1 MKLSLGVLVLMLPLL
16 AQAAGGGGHDDH
28 IPKAVIY
35 QVINVLILAGGIFY
49 FTKDAIVD
57 FFAGR
62 KSAYLEAAKKSAMAR
77 EQAEKA
83 FEDIKGRLAD
93 LDNTRDAVLMNA
105 KNQAEELKKQMAKDA
120 EEVSL
125 RIRQEAELTARLEV
139 EKAQKE
145 LRTQL
150 LRDSLEAAR
159 NVLTKDI
166 GAPDQSKL
174 QNEFINNVEVVS
186 R

>member
-1 MKLSLGVLVLMLPLL
+1 MKISLGVLFLMLPLL
-16 AQAAGGGGHDDH
+16 AQAAGGGHDNH
-28 IPKAVIY
+28 VPKAVIY

-49 FTKDAIVD
+49 FTKDAIVE

-62 KSAYLEAAKKSAMAR
+62 KTAYLEAAKKSAQAR
-77 EQAEKA
+77 EQAERA
-83 FEDIKGRLAD
+83 FEDIKGRLSN
-93 LDNTRDAVLMNA
+93 LDQTRETVLMNA
-105 KNQAEELKKQMAKDA
+105 KNQAEDLKKQLAKDA

-125 RIRQEAELTARLEV
+125 RIRQEAELTAKLEV
-139 EKAQKE
+139 ERAQKE